1 MNENTPLSFS
11 VITKKDES
19 IMSTAT
25 TSPAPRFLIWGG
37 ATGWVGGHLEKLLI
51 SQGKDVHTTGV
62 RMESQIEVQRVLDE
76 IRPTHVINCAGKTG
90 RPNVDWC
97 EDHKLETIQANV
109 IGTLILAD
117 ECEKRGVHCTVMAT
131 GCKFST
137 SSAPPSPPPPLA
149 PSPPSTQPDE
159 TDSHPRPFLLPT
171 TGIYASQY
179 TPDHTHLTSPPFRET
194 DPANF
199 SGSFYSY
206 TKSRV
211 EDILKHYPSVLI
223 LRLRMP
229 VSDDLHPRNFV
240 TKITSYAR
248 VVNIPNSNSIL
259 HDLLPLAVAMAEHQ
273 ETGVVN
279 FTNPGAISHNEV
291 LGLYR
296 EIVDPGFRWENFTLE
311 EQGGVVKAGRS
322 NCELDASKL
331 MGIVKRYQGEGW
343 EGEVPEIAV
352 AYRRCFERMRE
363 GLQSRGGA
371 LA

>member
-1 MNENTPLSFS
+1 MN
-11 VITKKDES
+11 
-19 IMSTAT
+19 TAT
-25 TSPAPRFLIWGG
+25 TSPARRFLIWGG

-62 RMESQIEVQRVLDE
+62 RMENQTEVQRVLDE

-97 EDHKLETIQANV
+97 EDHKLETIRANV

-117 ECEKRGVHCTVMAT
+117 ECEMRGIHCTVMAT
-131 GCKFST
+131 GC
-137 SSAPPSPPPPLA
+137 
-149 PSPPSTQPDE
+149 
-159 TDSHPRPFLLPT
+159 
-171 TGIYASQY
+171 IYASQY
-179 TPDHTHLTSPPFRET
+179 TPDHTHLLSPAFQET
-194 DPANF
+194 NPANF

-211 EDILKHYPSVLI
+211 EDLLRFYPSTLI

-240 TKITSYAR
+240 TKITHYSH
-248 VVNIPNSNSIL
+248 VVSVPNSNSIL
-259 HDLLPLAVAMAEHQ
+259 HDLLPLAIAMAEHA

-296 EIVDPGFRWENFTLE
+296 EIVDPGFKWENFTLE
-311 EQGGVVKAGRS
+311 EQGRVVKAGRS
-322 NCELDASKL
+322 NCELDTTKL
-331 MGIVKRYQGEGW
+331 MGIVKRYRAEGW
-343 EGEVPEIAV
+343 EGAEVPEIRV

>member
-1 MNENTPLSFS
+1 
-11 VITKKDES
+11 
-19 IMSTAT
+19 MSTAT
-25 TSPAPRFLIWGG
+25 TSPARRFLIWGG

-62 RMESQIEVQRVLDE
+62 RMENQIEVQRVLDE
-76 IRPTHVINCAGKTG
+76 VRPTHVINCAGKTG

-97 EDHKLETIQANV
+97 EDHKLETIRANV

-131 GCKFST
+131 GC
-137 SSAPPSPPPPLA
+137 
-149 PSPPSTQPDE
+149 
-159 TDSHPRPFLLPT
+159 
-171 TGIYASQY
+171 IYASQY

-240 TKITSYAR
+240 TKITAYAR

-259 HDLLPLAVAMAEHQ
+259 YDLLPLAIAMAEHG
-273 ETGVVN
+273 ETGIVN

-311 EQGGVVKAGRS
+311 EQAGVVKAGRS
-322 NCELDASKL
+322 NCELDVTKL
-331 MGIVKRYQGEGW
+331 LGFVKKYQAEEGW
-343 EGEVPEIAV
+343 EGEVPEISV

>member
-1 MNENTPLSFS
+1 MSSATTPL
-11 VITKKDES
+11 
-19 IMSTAT
+19 AR
-25 TSPAPRFLIWGG
+25 RFLIWGG

-62 RMESQIEVQRVLDE
+62 RMENQTEVQSVLNE

-97 EDHKLETIQANV
+97 EDHKLETIRANV

-117 ECEKRGVHCTVMAT
+117 ECERRGIHCTVMAT
-131 GCKFST
+131 GCKSSSRFS
-137 SSAPPSPPPPLA
+137 P
-149 PSPPSTQPDE
+149 
-159 TDSHPRPFLLPT
+159 HPTCTPANPT
-171 TGIYASQY
+171 HTPTHFHTGIYTSQY
-179 TPDHTHLTSPPFRET
+179 TADHTHLLSAPFQET

-199 SGSFYSY
+199 NGSFYSY

-211 EDILKHYPSVLI
+211 EDLLRFYPNTLI

-240 TKITSYAR
+240 TKITRYSH
-248 VVNIPNSNSIL
+248 VVSIPNSNSIL
-259 HDLLPLAVAMAEHQ
+259 ADLLPLAIAMAEHA

-291 LGLYR
+291 LALYR

-311 EQGGVVKAGRS
+311 EQGKVVKAGRS
-322 NCELDASKL
+322 NCELDATKL
-331 MGIVKRYQGEGW
+331 VGIVKRYQAEGGW
-343 EGEVPEIAV
+343 EGGEVPEIHV

-371 LA
+371 LG

>member
-1 MNENTPLSFS
+1 MN
-11 VITKKDES
+11 
-19 IMSTAT
+19 TAT
-25 TSPAPRFLIWGG
+25 TSPVRRFLIWGG

-62 RMESQIEVQRVLDE
+62 RMENQIEVQRVLDE

-97 EDHKLETIQANV
+97 EDHKLETIRANV

-117 ECEKRGVHCTVMAT
+117 ECDKRGIHCTVMAT
-131 GCKFST
+131 GCKFKSR
-137 SSAPPSPPPPLA
+137 PVLNPS
-149 PSPPSTQPDE
+149 
-159 TDSHPRPFLLPT
+159 LLPT
-171 TGIYASQY
+171 FCPLPPKLPHQLTLPPHFQTGIYASQY
-179 TPDHTHLTSPPFRET
+179 TPDHTHLLTPPFRET

-206 TKSRV
+206 TKTRV
-211 EDILKHYPSVLI
+211 EDLLRFYPNTLI

-240 TKITSYAR
+240 TKITQYSH
-248 VVNIPNSNSIL
+248 VVSIPNSNSIL
-259 HDLLPLAVAMAEHQ
+259 SDLLPLAIAMAEHA

-296 EIVDPGFRWENFTLE
+296 EIVDPGFKWENFTLE
-311 EQGGVVKAGRS
+311 EQGRVVKAGRS
-322 NCELDASKL
+322 NCELDTTKL
-331 MGIVKRYQGEGW
+331 VGNVKRYRAEGW
-343 EGEVPEIAV
+343 EGGEVPEIHE

>member
-1 MNENTPLSFS
+1 
-11 VITKKDES
+11 
-19 IMSTAT
+19 MSTAT
-25 TSPAPRFLIWGG
+25 TPPARRFLIWGG

-62 RMESQIEVQRVLDE
+62 RMENQIEVQRVLDE
-76 IRPTHVINCAGKTG
+76 VRPTHVINCAGKTG

-97 EDHKLETIQANV
+97 EDHKLETIRANV
-109 IGTLILAD
+109 IGTLIVAD

-131 GCKFST
+131 GC
-137 SSAPPSPPPPLA
+137 
-149 PSPPSTQPDE
+149 
-159 TDSHPRPFLLPT
+159 
-171 TGIYASQY
+171 IYASQY
-179 TPDHTHLTSPPFRET
+179 TADHTHLTSPPFQET

-199 SGSFYSY
+199 SASFYSY

-211 EDILKHYPSVLI
+211 EDILKTYPATLI

-240 TKITSYAR
+240 TKITQYAR

-259 HDLLPLAVAMAEHQ
+259 HDLLPLAIAMAEHA

-291 LGLYR
+291 LALYR
-296 EIVDPGFRWENFTLE
+296 EIVDPGYTWENFTLE
-311 EQGGVVKAGRS
+311 EQSRVIKAGRS
-322 NCELDASKL
+322 NCELDAAKL
-331 MGIVKRYQGEGW
+331 MGIVKRYQAEGW
-343 EGEVPEIAV
+343 EGEVPEIHV